1 MQEVVM
7 KSYDIKD
14 KRNIAFVGHTGTG
27 KTSFLET
34 MLFNLGLTKR
44 IGKVEDGNTVSD
56 FLEEEQKKHVSM
68 STSSILFDWN
78 GTRMNVLDT
87 PGFPDFIAEVITST
101 RVVDNVVCFI
111 NATAG
116 VEVQTEKAWQ
126 VIKSYKKPIMIF
138 MNKLDRENTDYKK
151 TLEEVSSN
159 FENDR
164 FVPVFY
170 PLGREDNL
178 KGVVNIITDEAF
190 VYENGKATKTEI
202 PQEVKDQIEEMK
214 TKAIE
219 AVVEVDDDLTMKYLE
234 GEDISNEELDKAFKE
249 GYAKGDLI
257 PVFCGSVEKNIGL
270 DTIFDYLTAIGITP
284 LRSELD
290 LEDDS
295 VLKYNN
301 SDFYGLVFKTI
312 IDSNVGRMNYMRVYS
327 GKLPSG
333 GSAYNL
339 NTGIQEKLGHLYMMN
354 GKDRIEVNEATAG
367 DIITVVKLKET
378 LTGHTLSSNKDGI
391 KAKPFVYPEPM
402 FSYAVEPK
410 SKDDV
415 DKINNGLARLSEM
428 DPTFVAKYNTETQ
441 EMVISGMG
449 DIQLKAMIDRLKNNF
464 KTEVTL
470 STPKI
475 PYKETIKKKA
485 VGEHKH
491 KKQTGGHGQ
500 YGHCI
505 IEIMPLKRGEG
516 YAFED
521 KIFGGA
527 IPKNYI
533 PSVEKGVIEAMKAGV
548 VAGFP
553 VVDVKVDL
561 IDGSYHDVDSS
572 DLSFQLA
579 GIQAFKKAMA
589 SAQPVLLEPV
599 MYLEITVPEANMGDV
614 MGDINGRR
622 GRILGMEALP
632 GNKQLLKAEMPLVEV
647 YNFGA
652 QLNSLTS
659 GRGHFVMKF
668 STYSEVPSNIAQDII
683 KSKKAEEENS

>member
-1 MQEVVM
+1 M

-14 KRNIAFVGHTGTG
+14 KRNVAFIGHTGSG

-34 MLFNLGLTKR
+34 MLFNVGMTKR
-44 IGKVEDGNTVSD
+44 IGRVEDGNTVSD

-78 GTRMNVLDT
+78 STRMNVLDT
-87 PGFPDFIAEVITST
+87 PGFPDFIAEVITSL

-126 VIKSYKKPIMIF
+126 IIKEYKKPTMIF
-138 MNKLDRENTDYKK
+138 INKLDRENTDYQK
-151 TLEEVSSN
+151 TLDEIVAN

-170 PLGREDNL
+170 PIGKEGDF

-190 VYENGKATKTEI
+190 AYENGKPTKIEI
-202 PQEVKDQIEEMK
+202 PEDVKDAIQEMK

-234 GEDISNEELDKAFKE
+234 GEEISNDELDKAFKE

-257 PVFCGSVEKNIGL
+257 PVFCGSVEKNVGL
-270 DTIFDYLTAIGITP
+270 DTIFNYLVSIGITP
-284 LRSELD
+284 LRSELK

-295 VLKYNN
+295 VVKYDND
-301 SDFYGLVFKTI
+301 DFYGLVFKTI
-312 IDSNVGRMNYMRVYS
+312 VDANVGRMNYLRVYS
-327 GKLPSG
+327 GRLPSG
-333 GSAYNL
+333 ATAYNL
-339 NTGIQEKLGHLYMMN
+339 NSGVQEKLGHLYMMN
-354 GKDRIEVNEATAG
+354 GKERIEIQEATPG

-378 LTGHTLSSNKDGI
+378 LTGHTLSSNKDAK
-391 KAKPFVYPEPM
+391 KAIDFVYPEPM

-410 SKDDV
+410 SKDDI

-428 DPTFVAKYNTETQ
+428 DPTFVANYNPETQ

-485 VGEHKH
+485 TGEHKH

-505 IEIMPLKRGEG
+505 IEIEPLNRGEG

-533 PSVEKGVIEAMKAGV
+533 PSVEKGVLEAMKTGV
-548 VAGFP
+548 VAGYP
-553 VVDVKVDL
+553 VVDVKVSL
-561 IDGSYHDVDSS
+561 VDGSYHDVDSS

-589 SAQPVLLEPV
+589 DAKPVLLEPI
-599 MYLEITVPEANMGDV
+599 MELEITVPEANMGDV
-614 MGDINGRR
+614 MGDVNGRR
-622 GRILGMEALP
+622 GRILGMEPLP
-632 GNKQLLKAEMPLVEV
+632 GKKQLLKAEMPLVEV

-659 GRGHFVMKF
+659 GRGYFTMKF
-668 STYSEVPSNIAQDII
+668 ATYAEVPSNIAQDII
-683 KSKKAEEENS
+683 KAKKAEEENA

>member
-1 MQEVVM
+1 M
-7 KSYDIKD
+7 KSYDING
-14 KRNIAFVGHTGTG
+14 KRNVAFVGHTGTG

-68 STSSILFDWN
+68 SVSSILFDWN
-78 GTRMNVLDT
+78 GTRMNILDT
-87 PGFPDFIAEVITST
+87 PGFPDFIAEVINST

-126 VIKSYKKPIMIF
+126 VVKSYKKPIMIF
-138 MNKLDRENTDYKK
+138 INKLDRENTDYKK

-170 PLGREDNL
+170 PIGKEDSL

-190 VYENGKATKTEI
+190 TYEKGKATKIEI
-202 PQEVKDQIEEMK
+202 PQEVEDQIKEMK

-234 GEDISNEELDKAFKE
+234 GEEISNEELDKAFKE

-270 DTIFDYLTAIGITP
+270 DTVFDYLTAIGITP
-284 LRSELD
+284 LRSALEL
-290 LEDDS
+290 ENDS
-295 VLKYNN
+295 VLKYDNP
-301 SDFYGLVFKTI
+301 DFCGLVFKTI

-339 NTGIQEKLGHLYMMN
+339 NTGVQEKLGHLYMMN
-354 GKDRIEVNEATAG
+354 GKDRIEVTETTAG

-378 LTGHTLSSNKDGI
+378 LTGHTLSSNKDPI

-428 DPTFVAKYNTETQ
+428 DPTFVEKYNTETQ

-449 DIQLKAMIDRLKNNF
+449 NIQLKAMIDRLKNNF

-516 YAFED
+516 YAFKD

-533 PSVEKGVIEAMKAGV
+533 PSVEKGVIEAMKTGV

-589 SAQPVLLEPV
+589 AAQPVLLEPI

-632 GNKQLLKAEMPLVEV
+632 GNKQLLKAEMPLVEI

-668 STYSEVPSNIAQDII
+668 STYSEVPSHIAQDII
-683 KSKKAEEENS
+683 KSKKSEEENS

>member
-1 MQEVVM
+1 M

-14 KRNIAFVGHTGTG
+14 KRNVAFVGHTGTG

-34 MLFNLGLTKR
+34 TLFNLGLTKR
-44 IGKVEDGNTVSD
+44 IGRVEDGNTVSD

-68 STSSILFDWN
+68 STSSILFDWK
-78 GTRMNVLDT
+78 GTRIDVLDT
-87 PGFPDFIAEVITST
+87 PGFPDFIAEVITSL
-101 RVVDNVVCFI
+101 RVVDNAVCFI

-126 VIKSYKKPIMIF
+126 VIKDYKKPTMIF
-138 MNKLDRENTDYKK
+138 INKLDRENTDFENV
-151 TLEEVSSN
+151 LNEVSSN

-164 FVPVFY
+164 FVPVLF
-170 PLGREDNL
+170 PIGKESGF
-178 KGVVNIITDEAF
+178 KGVVNIITGKAYL
-190 VYENGKATKTEI
+190 YENGKATEAEI
-202 PQEVKDQIEEMK
+202 PQDVKDQIEEMK

-219 AVVEVDDDLTMKYLE
+219 AIVEVDDDLTMKYLE
-234 GEDISNEELDKAFKE
+234 GEEISNEELDKAFKE

-270 DTIFDYLTAIGITP
+270 DIIFDYLVSIGITP
-284 LRSELD
+284 LRSELK

-295 VLKYNN
+295 TVKYDNP
-301 SDFYGLVFKTI
+301 DFYGLVFKTI
-312 IDSNVGRMNYMRVYS
+312 IDANVGRMNYVRIYS

-333 GSAYNL
+333 SSAYNL
-339 NTGIQEKLGHLYMMN
+339 NSSVQEKLGHLYLMN
-354 GKDRIEVNEATAG
+354 GKDRIEIDEATAG

-378 LTGHTLSSNKDGI
+378 LTGHTLSSNKDGK
-391 KAKPFVYPEPM
+391 KALPFVYPEPM

-485 VGEHKH
+485 LGEHKH

-505 IEIMPLKRGEG
+505 IEIEPLQRGEG

-533 PSVEKGVIEAMKAGV
+533 PSVEKGVLEAMKAGV
-548 VAGFP
+548 VAGYP
-553 VVDVKVDL
+553 VVDVKVNL

-579 GIQAFKKAMA
+579 GSQAFKKAMNDA
-589 SAQPVLLEPV
+589 KPILLEPI
-599 MYLEITVPEANMGDV
+599 MHLEITVPEANMGDV

-622 GRILGMEALP
+622 GRILGMDAIP
-632 GNKQLLKAEMPLVEV
+632 GGKQLLKAEMPLAEV

-668 STYSEVPSNIAQDII
+668 STYAEVPSNIAQEIVKAR
-683 KSKKAEEENS
+683 KSEEENS

>member
-1 MQEVVM
+1 M
-7 KSYDIKD
+7 KSYDIND
-14 KRNIAFVGHTGTG
+14 KRNVAFVGHTGSG

-34 MLFNLGLTKR
+34 TLFNLGLTKR

-68 STSSILFDWN
+68 STSSIVFDWK
-78 GTRMNVLDT
+78 GTRINVLDT

-126 VIKSYKKPIMIF
+126 VIKGYKKPIMIF
-138 MNKLDRENTDYKK
+138 INKLDRENTDYKT
-151 TLEEVSSN
+151 TLDEVSSN
-159 FENDR
+159 FEDDR

-170 PLGREDNL
+170 PIGKDDNF
-178 KGVVNIITDEAF
+178 KGVVNIITDEAYI
-190 VYENGKATKTEI
+190 YENGKATKTEI
-202 PQEVKDQIEEMK
+202 PQEVKSQIEEMK

-234 GEDISNEELDKAFKE
+234 GEEISNEELDKAFKE

-270 DTIFDYLTAIGITP
+270 DTIFDYMNSIGITP
-284 LRSELD
+284 LRSELEF
-290 LEDDS
+290 EDGS
-295 VLKYNN
+295 VLKYDNE
-301 SDFYGLVFKTI
+301 DFYGLVFKTI
-312 IDSNVGRMNYMRVYS
+312 VDSNIGRMNYMRVFS
-327 GKLPSG
+327 GKLSSG
-333 GSAYNL
+333 ASAYNL
-339 NTGIQEKLGHLYMMN
+339 NSGTQEKLGHLYMMN
-354 GKDRIEVNEATAG
+354 GKDRIEIQEATAG

-378 LTGHTLSSNKDGI
+378 LTGHTLSSNKDGK

-415 DKINNGLARLSEM
+415 DKINSGLARLSEM
-428 DPTFVAKYNTETQ
+428 DPTFVAHYNTETQ

-475 PYKETIKKKA
+475 PYKETIRKKA
-485 VGEHKH
+485 TGEHKH

-505 IEIMPLKRGEG
+505 IEIEPLKRGEG

-533 PSVEKGVIEAMKAGV
+533 PSVEKGVVEAMKTGV
-548 VAGFP
+548 VAGYP
-553 VVDVKVDL
+553 VVDVKVNL
-561 IDGSYHDVDSS
+561 VDGSYHDVDSS

-589 SAQPVLLEPV
+589 AAQPVLLEPI
-599 MYLEITVPEANMGDV
+599 MHLEITVPEESMGDV

-622 GRILGMEALP
+622 GRILGMDALP
-632 GNKQLLKAEMPLVEV
+632 GGKQLLKAEMPLVEV

-683 KSKKAEEENS
+683 KATKSEEENS